1 MALTDAKSKGF
12 HDPQI
17 TAQEYEYI
25 RKLVY
30 DHCRINLGPNKKEL
44 VMARLSK
51 RLRACNINTYKVYI
65 QLLQSPAGKSEMGNL
80 IDAISTNH
88 TYFFREGEHFAYL
101 NEHILPE
108 FAAAHHG
115 SGQFRV
121 WSAACSSG
129 EEPYSVA
136 ILLNEYFR
144 NQKNRWSI
152 ESSDISAKILKRAN
166 DGVFAKD
173 RVERIRKDWLC
184 RYFLKGNG
192 KFDGL
197 YQFHPEVR
205 RNLTFRLINLMSRSF
220 PYSQPFH
227 LILCRNVMIYFDRP
241 TQEDLINR
249 LAKYLRP
256 GGYLF
261 IGHSESLNAI
271 KHPLK
276 LIQPAIYQLPN

>member
-1 MALTDAKSKGF
+1 MALTHTNNSGARN
-12 HDPQI
+12 QTI
-17 TAQEYEYI
+17 TEKEYEFL

-51 RLRACNINTYKVYI
+51 RLRACNIGSYQEYI
-65 QLLQSPAGKSEMGNL
+65 QLLQSATGKSEMGNL

-88 TYFFREGEHFAYL
+88 TYFFREGEHFSFL
-101 NEHILPE
+101 METILTE
-108 FAAAHHG
+108 FDAEQP
-115 SGQFRV
+115 SGQFRA

-129 EEPYSVA
+129 EEPYSLA
-136 ILLNEYFR
+136 ILLNEHFR
-144 NQKNRWSI
+144 NHRNRWTI
-152 ESSDISAKILKRAN
+152 ECSDISSKILQKAN
-166 DGVFAKD
+166 DGVFSKD
-173 RVERIRKDWLC
+173 RVERIRKDWLH

-192 KFDGL
+192 KFEGL
-197 YQFHPEVR
+197 YQFHPEVS
-205 RNLTFRLINLMSRSF
+205 RNLNFQLLNLMSPTF
-220 PYSQPFH
+220 PFKQPFN

-241 TQEDLINR
+241 TQEDLVNR
-249 LAKYLRP
+249 MIKHLMP

-276 LIQPAIYQLPN
+276 LIKPAIYQLP

>member
-1 MALTDAKSKGF
+1 MALTHTNKNSS
-12 HDPQI
+12 HEQNI
-17 TAQEYEYI
+17 TEQEYEYV

-51 RLRACNINTYKVYI
+51 RLRACNLGTYQAYI
-65 QLLQSPAGKSEMGNL
+65 QLLQSPSGKSEMGNL

-101 NEHILPE
+101 MENILPE
-108 FAAAHHG
+108 FNAQQPA
-115 SGQFRV
+115 SQFRI

-129 EEPYSVA
+129 EEPYSLA
-136 ILLNEYFR
+136 ILLNEHFGI
-144 NQKNRWSI
+144 QHNRWAI
-152 ESSDISAKILKRAN
+152 EASDISAKILKKAH
-166 DGVFAKD
+166 DGVFAKERID
-173 RVERIRKDWLC
+173 RIRKDWLH

-192 KFDGL
+192 KFAGL
-197 YQFHPEVR
+197 YQFHPQVR
-205 RNLTFRLINLMSRSF
+205 RNLTFRLLNLMTPTF
-220 PYSQPFH
+220 PFNQHFN

-241 TQEDLINR
+241 TQEDLVNR
-249 LAKYLRP
+249 LVKHLIP
-256 GGYLF
+256 GGHLY

-276 LIQPAIYQLPN
+276 LIKPAIYQLPK